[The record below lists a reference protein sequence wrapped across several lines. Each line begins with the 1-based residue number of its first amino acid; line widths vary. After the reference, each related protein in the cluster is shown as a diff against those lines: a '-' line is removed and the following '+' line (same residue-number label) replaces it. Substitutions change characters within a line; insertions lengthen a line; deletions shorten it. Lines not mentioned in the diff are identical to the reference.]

1 VSAPRDELAEAL
13 AEAGGTSAA
22 AEANARLRG
31 LLAERLADGAAEL
44 ARPRSG
50 YDLPVGVGIAATGD
64 ALVAVAP
71 VDAALRADPA
81 RASERGWLLAAALVG
96 ALVEAGE
103 TGEGQTLTLGGTTG
117 EGQTLTLLAGE
128 FGEGRL
134 ALSLPARGADAEL
147 AAIAFDAAVEP
158 VDRLRAVAFALPS
171 HVLDAVRDLR
181 PPVGD
186 RHQLRV
192 AEAVARLGGNP
203 ADPRSFEDLEEAVI
217 ARLGA
222 RREVTRP
229 HDDPVPARRVARR
242 ILQRMAGMGK
252 WGGYHTAFDHLAR
265 GFEGNDR
272 RLAQDV
278 GERLLA
284 AGLLAEKPSVGQRHV
299 FLNPRRAPEIYALV
313 DDGVVPDGLD
323 LG

>member
-1 VSAPRDELAEAL
+1 MSRDELRAAL
-13 AEAGGTSAA
+13 AEAGGTAA
-22 AEANARLRG
+22 PASANARLRG
-31 LLAERLADGAAEL
+31 LLAERLRDGAAEL
-44 ARPRSG
+44 AKPRSG
-50 YDLPVGVGIAATGD
+50 YELPVCVGIAAAGD

-81 RASERGWLLAAALVG
+81 RASERGWLLVAALVG
-96 ALVEAGE
+96 AMVEAAEPAGDDPA
-103 TGEGQTLTLGGTTG
+103 
-117 EGQTLTLLAGE
+117 LLAGE
-128 FGEGRL
+128 FDDGRL
-134 ALSLPARGADAEL
+134 ALSLPGGGDAEL
-147 AAIAFDAAVEP
+147 AALAFEAAVQP
-158 VDRLRAVAFALPS
+158 VDRLRAVAVALPA
-171 HVLDAVRDLR
+171 HVLEGVRDLR
-181 PPVGD
+181 PPVGE

-192 AEAVARLGGNP
+192 AEVVARLGGNP
-203 ADPRSFEDLEEAVI
+203 ADPGALDDLEEAVI

-222 RREVTRP
+222 RRDVARP

-272 RLAQDV
+272 RLAQEV

-284 AGLLAEKPSVGQRHV
+284 SGLLDEKPSVGQRHV

-313 DDGVVPDGLD
+313 DDGVVPPGLD
-323 LG
+323 LD

>member
-1 VSAPRDELAEAL
+1 MSARRDELAEAL
-13 AEAGGTSAA
+13 ADAGGAA
-22 AEANARLRG
+22 APTAANARLRS
-31 LLAERLADGAAEL
+31 LLAERLEDGAAEL
-44 ARPRSG
+44 AKPRSG
-50 YDLPVGVGIAATGD
+50 YELPVCVGIAATDD

-81 RASERGWLLAAALVG
+81 RASERGWLVVAALVG

-103 TGEGQTLTLGGTTG
+103 ATGDGPS
-117 EGQTLTLLAGE
+117 LLAGAFE
-128 FGEGRL
+128 DDRL
-134 ALSLPARGADAEL
+134 ALSLPARGADVEL
-147 AAIAFDAAVEP
+147 AAVAFEAGAEP
-158 VDRLRAVAFALPS
+158 IDRLRATALALPA

-192 AEAVARLGGNP
+192 AEVVARLGGNP
-203 ADPRSFEDLEEAVI
+203 ADPRSFDDLEDAVLS
-217 ARLGA
+217 RLGA
-222 RREVTRP
+222 RRDVARP
-229 HDDPVPARRVARR
+229 HDDPVPERRVARR

-272 RLAQDV
+272 RLAQEV

-284 AGLLAEKPSVGQRHV
+284 AGLLDEKPSVGQRHV
-299 FLNPRRAPEIYALV
+299 FLNPRRAQDIYALV
-313 DDGVVPDGLD
+313 DDGVVPPGLD

>member
-1 VSAPRDELAEAL
+1 VTARRDELAEAL
-13 AEAGGTSAA
+13 ADAGGPAA
-22 AEANARLRG
+22 PTDANARLRS
-31 LLAERLADGAAEL
+31 LLAARLADGAAEL
-44 ARPRSG
+44 GKPRSG
-50 YDLPVGVGIAATGD
+50 YELPVCVGIASTGD

-71 VDAALRADPA
+71 VDAALRADPD
-81 RASERGWLLAAALVG
+81 RASERGWLVVAALVG

-103 TGEGQTLTLGGTTG
+103 PAGDEPG
-117 EGQTLTLLAGE
+117 LLAGA
-128 FGEGRL
+128 FDDRL
-134 ALSLPARGADAEL
+134 ALSLPARDADPEL
-147 AAIAFDAAVEP
+147 AALAFETEAEP
-158 VDRLRAVAFALPS
+158 IDRLRAAALALPA
-171 HVLDAVRDLR
+171 HVLDQVRDLR

-192 AEAVARLGGNP
+192 AEVVARLGGNP

-222 RREVTRP
+222 RRDVARP
-229 HDDPVPARRVARR
+229 HDDPIPERRVARR

-272 RLAQDV
+272 RLAQEV

-284 AGLLAEKPSVGQRHV
+284 AGILAEKPSVGQRHV
-299 FLNPRRAPEIYALV
+299 FLNPRRAQDVYALV
-313 DDGVVPDGLD
+313 DDGVVPPGLD